1 MTPNKEKA
9 LACLMV
15 HKTKKE
21 AAEAAGITDRTLR
34 TYFDDPEFRRRY
46 KEAFGDIVEEATRE
60 AQRILSPAFSVL
72 KEIMEDTEVNP
83 AARTQAAKGAIE
95 YALRISEHTDILE
108 QLRELERGDL

>member
-21 AAEAAGITDRTLR
+21 AAEAAGLTDRTLR
-34 TYFDDPEFRRRY
+34 TYFDDPEFRQRY
-46 KEAFGDIVEEATRE
+46 KEAFADMVEDASRE
-60 AQRILSPAFSVL
+60 AQRLLSPAFSVL
-72 KEIMEDTEVNP
+72 EEIMQDTEVNA
-83 AARTQAAKGAIE
+83 AARTQAAKTAIE

-108 QLRELERGDL
+108 QLRELERDDL